1 MVQKIFESL
10 VNNLIIIRIAIQLIQ
25 TRQKQK
31 ESLLEKNAINLSRR
45 NLSQSI
51 SLLLLKGLIFLPS
64 ANKIDKA
71 KLKRVGRIWEEA
83 SPTVVF

>member
-45 NLSQSI
+45 NLSQSK

-64 ANKIDKA
+64 ANKIDQA
-71 KLKRVGRIWEEA
+71 KLKRELEEYERKLRLL
-83 SPTVVF
+83 